1 MTIDVST
8 RLAALGDAVN
18 HSLATHA
25 AAGERTHAP
34 QTASRS
40 RVFTAVSRAFQ
51 TMRRTRYQHHNVEN
65 AAAGVYYFDC
75 VGMANYFLRLGAPSA
90 LAALRTAEHT
100 RRGYVPSPDHFADY
114 LEALPPNGT
123 TTWRPIAQVTEIAPG
138 DLIVMR
144 KLERSNGKTFVGHA
158 MFAAG
163 APVVLPDGTFSL
175 DVFDSTG
182 SPHGRD
188 DSRWHDSRTIPKRA
202 DAECGSGFGIGAIQL
217 WAGDSGAPLRI
228 SWRLDKPP
236 VPTTVVIAR
245 ALQ

>member
-1 MTIDVST
+1 MTIDVRT

-18 HSLATHA
+18 HSLATSA
-25 AAGERTHAP
+25 AAGEHARP
-34 QTASRS
+34 DPAPRS
-40 RVFTAVSRAFQ
+40 RVFAVVSMAFQ
-51 TMRRTRYQHHNVEN
+51 RMRRTRYQHHNVEN

-114 LEALPPNGT
+114 LESLPPSGT
-123 TTWRPIAQVTEIAPG
+123 TTWRPITQVSEIEPG
-138 DLIVMR
+138 DLIVM
-144 KLERSNGKTFVGHA
+144 KKTVQPNGKTFVGHA

-163 APVVLPDGTFSL
+163 LPALLPDGTYSL
-175 DVFDSTG
+175 EVFDSTG
-182 SPHGRD
+182 SPHGEG
-188 DSRWHDSRTIPKRA
+188 DSRWHDSRAIPNGP
-202 DAECGSGFGIGAIQL
+202 DAKSGSGLGLGTIQL

-228 SWRLDKPP
+228 SWRIDKPP
-236 VPTTVVIAR
+236 VPTAVVIAR

>member
-1 MTIDVST
+1 MTIDVRT

-18 HSLATHA
+18 HSLATNA
-25 AAGERTHAP
+25 AAGETAQTPHAAP
-34 QTASRS
+34 RS
-40 RVFTAVSRAFQ
+40 RVFAVVSMAFR

-100 RRGYVPSPDHFADY
+100 RRGYVPSPDHFAEY
-114 LEALPPNGT
+114 LESLPSNGT
-123 TTWRPIAQVTEIAPG
+123 TTWRPIAQVSEIEPG
-138 DLIVMR
+138 DLIVM
-144 KLERSNGKTFVGHA
+144 KKTVEPSGKTFVGHA

-163 APVVLPDGTFSL
+163 LPTALPDGTYSL
-175 DVFDSTG
+175 EVFDSTG
-182 SPHGRD
+182 SPHGQE
-188 DSRWHDSRTIPKRA
+188 DSRWHDSRAIPKGP
-202 DAECGSGFGIGAIQL
+202 DAESGSGLGLGTIQL

-228 SWRLDKPP
+228 SWRIDKPP
-236 VPTTVVIAR
+236 VPTDVVIAR